1 MNEYWERIQSL
12 FVQAADLRPEER
24 ARFLDTACAEDK
36 ETRRE
41 VESLLAHDGVG
52 EERISEALAGTAQSL
67 VDSVTIKSGSRIG
80 DYEVQGLIGSG
91 GMGEVYR
98 ARDAR
103 LSRNVAIK
111 VLPRFLTNDPER
123 LRRFEQ
129 EAQAAAALNHPNILV
144 VYQMGVYEGA
154 PYLVS
159 ELLEGS
165 TLRELMKQGPLPS
178 HNAVD
183 YGVQIARGLASAHR
197 EGITHRDLKPEN
209 LFATKDGH
217 VKILDFGLAKLTHTS
232 RSDCPATEA
241 GIVVGTVGYMSPE
254 QVRGEAVD
262 YRTDFFAFG
271 AILYEML
278 SGQRAFNKPT
288 GADTMSAI
296 LNEDPP
302 GISQLQ
308 PTTPPALQRV
318 VQRCLE
324 KNREQR
330 FQSASDLAFALEAL
344 SDSGT
349 IAVSSVKTEH
359 GRWRR
364 LSWFAAVLAIIAA
377 ALGLWWKTPG
387 ARPKVETVRQLTD
400 DGELKATVY
409 EAGEGSLASDG
420 SRVYFNERRSG
431 KWMIAQVSV
440 RGGQSAPVNTA
451 VPEPI
456 ITGIAPDSS
465 SLLTLNGWLLPVPA
479 GSSQRLG
486 DLANLDLS
494 AISYFPDGQH
504 IIYAAYGSGGSAI
517 HIADRDGF
525 NAKKLLQLPAYVLWL
540 SVSPDGGR
548 VRFTIINATSESL
561 WEIKAD
567 GTALRKVLNGWK
579 EGESLCCGKWTKD
592 GRYFVFLVG
601 RRSGPYDIWAL
612 PEEKNLLRGASV
624 TPTQLTNGPLSYY
637 LPLPSADNETVFAV
651 GALKKGQ
658 LTRYDGKRGEFVPF
672 LGGISATNVMPSR
685 DGQWVVFLSYPDGVL
700 WRSRIDGSD
709 RMQLSQSRAL
719 FPQISPDG
727 GKVVFVAPDSNTAL
741 AAYVVSIEGGRP
753 QRVAEEVRSAA
764 WSPDGSQLVFQT
776 INRRIVNDFEIR
788 TIDLRTKEIRAI
800 PGSRG
805 MLAPLWP
812 NPDTVVAG
820 SPSLAS
826 SQPLVAF
833 DFKSQKWSPLVND
846 PVDNWVQ
853 SSDGRC
859 IYFQKSD
866 ASGTTAFR
874 IWLADRRIERVADLS
889 GANRVEEPGVGTWLG
904 VAPDGSALITRDI
917 GVQEIYALDVKWP

>member
-1 MNEYWERIQSL
+1 MSDQWERIQSL
-12 FVQAADLRPEER
+12 FLKALDLDPEER
-24 ARFLDTACAEDK
+24 ASFLDTACIDDAEL
-36 ETRRE
+36 RRE
-41 VESLLAHDGVG
+41 VESLLAYDGKG
-52 EERISEALAGTAQSL
+52 EQIANALEGAAQSFFS
-67 VDSVTIKSGSRIG
+67 SVTIKPGTKVGEYQI
-80 DYEVQGLIGSG
+80 QKLIGSG
-91 GMGEVYR
+91 GMGEVYQ
-98 ARDAR
+98 ARDVRLAR
-103 LSRNVAIK
+103 DVAIK
-111 VLPRFLTNDPER
+111 VLPPFLTNDPDR
-123 LRRFEQ
+123 LRRFEH
-129 EAQAAAALNHPNILV
+129 EAQAAAALNHPNILA

-154 PYLVS
+154 PYMVS

-165 TLRELMKQGPLPS
+165 TLREQMKRGPLPS
-178 HNAVD
+178 RAAIE
-183 YGVQIARGLASAHR
+183 YGVQIARGLAAAQR
-197 EGITHRDLKPEN
+197 KGITHRDLKPEN
-209 LFATKDGH
+209 LFVTKDGH

-232 RSDCPATEA
+232 KPNHTVTEA
-241 GIVVGTVGYMSPE
+241 GMVMGTVGYMSPE

-278 SGQRAFNKPT
+278 SGQRAFNEPT
-288 GADTMSAI
+288 AADTMSAI
-296 LNEDPP
+296 LNQDPP

-364 LSWFAAVLAIIAA
+364 LPWFAAVIATIAA
-377 ALGLWWKTPG
+377 VLGLWWKTPG

-409 EAGEGSLASDG
+409 EAGEGSLATDG

-479 GSSQRLG
+479 GSPQHLG
-486 DLANLDLS
+486 DLAGLDLS
-494 AISYFPDGQH
+494 AVSYFPDGQH
-504 IIYAAYGSGGSAI
+504 IIYAAYESGGSAI
-517 HIADRDGF
+517 YIADRNGS
-525 NAKKLLQLPAYVLWL
+525 NPKKLLQLPTYALWL

-548 VRFTIINATSESL
+548 LRFTAIDATSESL

-567 GTALRKVLNGWK
+567 GTALRKLFNDWK
-579 EGESLCCGKWTKD
+579 GDESLCCGKWTKD

-601 RRSGPYDIWAL
+601 RRSGPHDIWAL
-612 PEEKNLLRGASV
+612 PEKKSLFRGASV
-624 TPTQLTNGPLSYY
+624 TATQLTNGPLSYY

-658 LTRYDGKRGEFVPF
+658 LTRYDAKLGEFVPF
-672 LGGISATNVMPSR
+672 LGGISATNVMPSQ
-685 DGQWVVFLSYPDGVL
+685 DGQWVVFLSYPDGTL

-719 FPQISPDG
+719 FPHISPDG
-727 GKVVFVAPDSNTAL
+727 SKVVFVAPESQTEL
-741 AAYVVSIEGGRP
+741 GAYVVSMEGGTP
-753 QRVAEEVRSAA
+753 QRVVEGVRFAT
-764 WSPDGSQLVFQT
+764 WSPDGNQLVFQT
-776 INRRIVNDFEIR
+776 INRRVVKDFEIH

-800 PGSRG
+800 PDSRG
-805 MLAPLWP
+805 MLTPLWP
-812 NPDTVVAG
+812 NPDTLVTG

-846 PVDNWVQ
+846 PVDDWVQ
-853 SSDGRC
+853 SWDGRC

-866 ASGTTAFR
+866 APGTKAFR
-874 IWLADRRIERVADLS
+874 IWLADRRIEPVADLS
-889 GANRVEEPGVGTWLG
+889 GAKRVEEPGVGTWFG

-917 GVQEIYALDVKWP
+917 GIQEIYALDVKWP